1 MTAIL
6 EQLQGLVAAAEIP
19 AGTLGVA
26 LILGLFGLMVVGLV
40 LGQELAFVL
49 GGAGVI
55 VGWLAWGTPGVTIAM
70 TKIYDQMQSY
80 SMVAIPMF
88 VLMANFLTHSKV
100 ADGLFESIR
109 YLLGPLK
116 GGLGLAVILVSTV
129 FAATTGIVGA
139 SVVTMGMLSLPVLL
153 RSGYKPSLACGMV
166 CAGGSLGILI
176 PPSIMLVS
184 MGSYA
189 EVSVGKIFFA
199 AIVPGLSLSLGY
211 IIYLMVVCHIHPDW
225 GPAMSPEE
233 LAEMPLKKRITGSL
247 INLIPPL
254 ILIFGVLGSIFGGIA
269 TPTEAAGIG
278 ALFSLILAIFY
289 KQFSWKMLYESL
301 IDTAKTTA
309 MVFIILFG
317 AAAFT
322 GVFMSLD
329 GDQIIA
335 DWVLSMGI
343 GKWGAFAIMM
353 VIMFLLGMFIDWL
366 GIVMIVFPIF
376 LPIMDTFGFDRL
388 WLVAVSATLLQTCF
402 MTPPFGFA
410 LFYVKGI
417 LPPSIKIQEVY
428 RGVIPFIIIICI
440 VTALCAVFPPLVSWL
455 PSLLACFSPK
465 ATRSDGGPSF
475 GPLFSFVHFQRTA
488 GLPETLRPGLKH
500 PAAADQ
506 PLHKGR
512 GRVRQEAA
520 GRVILLDLPGVHHQ
534 CAGPQFQ
541 GFRDVVGHKQDGD
554 AALPVDAQEL
564 ILQLAPG
571 DLVHRAERLVH
582 QQKLRT
588 GGQRPGDAHPLALS
602 AGEGAGIP
610 PRQRRVQPH
619 LLQQGS
625 DFFSALLPLPF
636 LHAGDGGHIGNV
648 LLHGHVGKQAHVLD
662 GVADA
667 AAQGH
672 RVDSGHILPLDQ
684 DSARVRRQQAVY
696 QLQHGGLS
704 AAGPADDRHK
714 CARLHIQ
721 REVPQ
726 NGLGA
731 EGLGDAFKAN
741 DRLGHITP
749 PAGPSGAGSPWPHPA
764 RPGPPPPPGS

>member
-199 AIVPGLSLSLGY
+199 AMVPGLSLSLGY

-376 LPIMDTFGFDRL
+376 
-388 WLVAVSATLLQTCF
+388 
-402 MTPPFGFA
+402 
-410 LFYVKGI
+410 
-417 LPPSIKIQEVY
+417 
-428 RGVIPFIIIICI
+428 
-440 VTALCAVFPPLVSWL
+440 
-455 PSLLACFSPK
+455 
-465 ATRSDGGPSF
+465 
-475 GPLFSFVHFQRTA
+475 
-488 GLPETLRPGLKH
+488 
-500 PAAADQ
+500 
-506 PLHKGR
+506 
-512 GRVRQEAA
+512 
-520 GRVILLDLPGVHHQ
+520 
-534 CAGPQFQ
+534 
-541 GFRDVVGHKQDGD
+541 
-554 AALPVDAQEL
+554 
-564 ILQLAPG
+564 
-571 DLVHRAERLVH
+571 
-582 QQKLRT
+582 
-588 GGQRPGDAHPLALS
+588 
-602 AGEGAGIP
+602 
-610 PRQRRVQPH
+610 
-619 LLQQGS
+619 
-625 DFFSALLPLPF
+625 
-636 LHAGDGGHIGNV
+636 
-648 LLHGHVGKQAHVLD
+648 
-662 GVADA
+662 
-667 AAQGH
+667 
-672 RVDSGHILPLDQ
+672 
-684 DSARVRRQQAVY
+684 
-696 QLQHGGLS
+696 
-704 AAGPADDRHK
+704 
-714 CARLHIQ
+714 
-721 REVPQ
+721 
-726 NGLGA
+726 
-731 EGLGDAFKAN
+731 
-741 DRLGHITP
+741 
-749 PAGPSGAGSPWPHPA
+749 
-764 RPGPPPPPGS
+764 

>member
-1 MTAIL
+1 MIGIL
-6 EQLQGLVAAAEIP
+6 QNIVVSLAAGGNVKVVLI
-19 AGTLGVA
+19 A
-26 LILGLFGLMVVGLV
+26 LLFGLMIVGLV

-55 VGWLAWGTPGVTIAM
+55 VGAVAMGDSGVTIAM

-199 AIVPGLSLSLGY
+199 AIIPGLLLSLGY
-211 IIYLMVVCHIHPDW
+211 CIYIMIVCHIHPDW
-225 GPAMSPEE
+225 GPAMSEKE

-247 INLIPPL
+247 VNLVPPL
-254 ILIFGVLGSIFGGIA
+254 ILIFAVLGSIFGGIA
-269 TPTEAAGIG
+269 TPTEAAGVG
-278 ALFSLILAIFY
+278 ALFALVLAICY
-289 KQFSWKMLYESL
+289 KQFSLKMLYESL

-329 GDQIIA
+329 GSQIIS
-335 DWVLSMGI
+335 DWVLGMGI

-353 VIMFLLGMFIDWL
+353 IIVFILGMFIDWL

-376 LPIMDTFGFDRL
+376 LPIMDAFGFDRL
-388 WLVAVSATLLQTCF
+388 WLVAVTATLLQTCF

-417 LPPSIKIQEVY
+417 LPAEIKIQEVY
-428 RGVIPFIIIICI
+428 KGVIPFILIICA
-440 VTALCAVFPPLVSWL
+440 VTVLCAACPSVVTWL
-455 PSLLACFSPK
+455 PSKL
-465 ATRSDGGPSF
+465 
-475 GPLFSFVHFQRTA
+475 
-488 GLPETLRPGLKH
+488 
-500 PAAADQ
+500 
-506 PLHKGR
+506 
-512 GRVRQEAA
+512 
-520 GRVILLDLPGVHHQ
+520 
-534 CAGPQFQ
+534 
-541 GFRDVVGHKQDGD
+541 VG
-554 AALPVDAQEL
+554 
-564 ILQLAPG
+564 
-571 DLVHRAERLVH
+571 
-582 QQKLRT
+582 
-588 GGQRPGDAHPLALS
+588 
-602 AGEGAGIP
+602 
-610 PRQRRVQPH
+610 
-619 LLQQGS
+619 
-625 DFFSALLPLPF
+625 
-636 LHAGDGGHIGNV
+636 
-648 LLHGHVGKQAHVLD
+648 
-662 GVADA
+662 
-667 AAQGH
+667 
-672 RVDSGHILPLDQ
+672 
-684 DSARVRRQQAVY
+684 
-696 QLQHGGLS
+696 
-704 AAGPADDRHK
+704 
-714 CARLHIQ
+714 
-721 REVPQ
+721 
-726 NGLGA
+726 
-731 EGLGDAFKAN
+731 
-741 DRLGHITP
+741 
-749 PAGPSGAGSPWPHPA
+749 
-764 RPGPPPPPGS
+764 

>member
-428 RGVIPFIIIICI
+428 RGVIPFIIIICAFI
-440 VTALCAVFPPLVSWL
+440 ALGIMAFFAP
-455 PSLLACFSPK
+455 
-465 ATRSDGGPSF
+465 
-475 GPLFSFVHFQRTA
+475 
-488 GLPETLRPGLKH
+488 LPEVK
-500 PAAADQ
+500 
-506 PLHKGR
+506 
-512 GRVRQEAA
+512 AA
-520 GRVILLDLPGVHHQ
+520 GEDESENEAEACPYAATKTSVF
-534 CAGPQFQ
+534 QF
-541 GFRDVVGHKQDGD
+541 
-554 AALPVDAQEL
+554 
-564 ILQLAPG
+564 
-571 DLVHRAERLVH
+571 
-582 QQKLRT
+582 
-588 GGQRPGDAHPLALS
+588 
-602 AGEGAGIP
+602 
-610 PRQRRVQPH
+610 PH
-619 LLQQGS
+619 LLLGCLALFLYVGVETVSLGTLVDYAKELGLEGAANYAWIAPIGIVIGYICGIIFIPKYLSQATALKICSILAIIGSLLVVLTPSHISIYFISFMALGCSLMWPALWPLAMADLGKFTKAGSSLLIMAMFGGAVIPTLYGWLKDVASPQQ
-625 DFFSALLPLPF
+625 AYWLCLPCF
-636 LHAGDGGHIGNV
+636 LFI
-648 LLHGHVGKQAHVLD
+648 LYY
-662 GVADA
+662 GVA
-667 AAQGH
+667 GYKI
-672 RVDSGHILPLDQ
+672 RT
-684 DSARVRRQQAVY
+684 
-696 QLQHGGLS
+696 
-704 AAGPADDRHK
+704 K
-714 CARLHIQ
+714 
-721 REVPQ
+721 
-726 NGLGA
+726 
-731 EGLGDAFKAN
+731 
-741 DRLGHITP
+741 
-749 PAGPSGAGSPWPHPA
+749 
-764 RPGPPPPPGS
+764 